1 MKQLRSLTA
10 LFLAVLFL
18 AGFPVIIGAAPIRTV
33 EATVQSVTD
42 GDTIKAVTDEGTE
55 LRTRLYGIDAPETAK
70 PGLYLPAQPYGDE
83 ATRYLRKLVLGKR
96 VTLHI
101 MDIDRHRRMVAVV
114 MQGNQNINRLL
125 IEAGAAE
132 CYVEYLNQ
140 EPYRRDFIMAEKKAR
155 ELKRGIWS
163 QDDYMRPSEF
173 RRQNKIR

>member
-1 MKQLRSLTA
+1 MKQLRKITILILS
-10 LFLAVLFL
+10 VLFL
-18 AGFPVIIGAAPIRTV
+18 AGFPVSPGAAPIRTV

-42 GDTIKAVTDEGTE
+42 GDTIKVVTEEGTE

-70 PGLYLPAQPYGDE
+70 PGLNLRAQPYGDE

-101 MDIDRHRRMVAVV
+101 MDIDRHRRVVAVV
-114 MQGNQNINRLL
+114 MQGGQNINRLL

-132 CYVEYLNQ
+132 CYIEYLKQ
-140 EPYRRDFIMAEKKAR
+140 EPSRSEFVMAEKKAR
-155 ELKRGIWS
+155 ELRRGIWS

>member
-1 MKQLRSLTA
+1 MKQLRNIA
-10 LFLAVLFL
+10 AFFLAVLL
-18 AGFPVIIGAAPIRTV
+18 LGVIPAHAIASSIRTV

-42 GDTIKAVTDEGTE
+42 GDTIKVVTEEGTE

-70 PGLYLPAQPYGDE
+70 PGLNLPAQSYGDE

-114 MQGNQNINRLL
+114 MWGGQNINRLL

-132 CYVEYLNQ
+132 CYIEYLKQ
-140 EPYRRDFIMAEKKAR
+140 EPYRSEFVMAEKKAR
-155 ELKRGIWS
+155 ELRRGIWS
-163 QDDYMRPSEF
+163 QEDYMRPSDF